1 MWFVRLLAY
10 LWYVCNVALCMLYS
24 DVIRLV
30 LVWFFASNAIP
41 NKPRRIQVNSKSS
54 VRNTMIPHVTIMIH
68 IIMMTWFMISVITC
82 SFFCKEKWEF
92 NFSLLKIMKRIE
104 HIAKIHNYLTVY
116 LQTLFLTKIAS
127 NSTPESL
134 FSSQSKIIK
143 WVMINS

>member
-10 LWYVCNVALCMLYS
+10 LWYVCNVALCMLYG

-54 VRNTMIPHVTIMIH
+54 VRNTMISHVTIMIH
-68 IIMMTWFMISVITC
+68 IIMTTWHSWFLWLHADFSAKK
-82 SFFCKEKWEF
+82 SEF

-116 LQTLFLTKIAS
+116 LQTLFLTKIAF

-134 FSSQSKIIK
+134 FSMQSKIIK